1 MRVFRTRMP
10 EYRFESPNESQNKL
24 WLLDGGRSVRP
35 DFFVRSGSDDR
46 LLAILDAKYKRYSH
60 VGRTAN
66 DPYAVSRDD
75 LYQMA
80 TYLYRFADPSYNAMG
95 LFISP
100 YLQDGNDIQNV
111 LGRKHDIGV
120 CNLTMP
126 LFEVGEDRDLN
137 QSDKREYMEQMR
149 RAEIDFAG
157 RLRRMLREIEGRT
170 AYMKELSTED
180 RQISSVESR

>member
-1 MRVFRTRMP
+1 
-10 EYRFESPNESQNKL
+10 
-24 WLLDGGRSVRP
+24 
-35 DFFVRSGSDDR
+35 
-46 LLAILDAKYKRYSH
+46 
-60 VGRTAN
+60 
-66 DPYAVSRDD
+66 
-75 LYQMA
+75 
-80 TYLYRFADPSYNAMG
+80 
-95 LFISP
+95 
-100 YLQDGNDIQNV
+100 
-111 LGRKHDIGV
+111 
-120 CNLTMP
+120 MP